1 MKRNVILLV
10 DADPDTC
17 AATLTAARTAGFDV
31 RFGQIQRDL
40 SEITEFGLDD
50 IAMIVLDYDPDGHG
64 PEIAKALAQWL
75 PPRPLIF
82 ISSDGAVRRPRM
94 PAGGAA
100 KHLTKPV
107 TAQQIAHAIQAVA
120 STCEAQAP
128 CSDRWGHPCSTLCH
142 STAHE
147 ERDELV
153 FKNSQKTGSG
163 NL

>member
-1 MKRNVILLV
+1 MNRNVILLV
-10 DADPDTC
+10 DADPETC

-50 IAMIVLDYDPDGHG
+50 IAVIVLDYDPDVHG
-64 PEIAKALAQWL
+64 PTVAEALAQWL

-82 ISSDGAVRRPRM
+82 ISSDGVVRRPRM

-107 TAQQIAHAIQAVA
+107 TSEQLALAIGTVA
-120 STCEAQAP
+120 SASEAQAP
-128 CSDRWGHPCSTLCH
+128 CCDRWGHPCSNRDHACA
-142 STAHE
+142 SVE
-147 ERDELV
+147 EEKFV
-153 FKNSQKTGSG
+153 PEAC
-163 NL
+163 